1 MIKGGN
7 RECDV
12 CGSVIPKGTTYRY
25 AKISPDKAA
34 LLLDIS
40 DPDMTPTWTQ
50 EAYGTVRIDICLE
63 CHISMGEIPTSQS
76 VH

>member
-34 LLLDIS
+34 LLLDTS

-50 EAYGTVRIDICLE
+50 ESDGTVRIDICLE